1 MGIGACGIVCS
12 HRPIDSHSL
21 LSSPRFLFP
30 SSERVFALARSCL
43 LLSRHSLPRQWSRGV
58 SSQLAIVVFSRG
70 SPPEVS
76 SLPTNPRRLPPLRS
90 FTSIPANSLRPSS
103 AVMMTESPSV
113 IACEVH
119 EEAFH
124 PTHND
129 TFFGV
134 AHFLT
139 ANSQAGSRNSST
151 GHWRYSRGE
160 SSMDVICDDD
170 ERTSFALETASWLQ
184 FNVPRE
190 S

>member
-43 LLSRHSLPRQWSRGV
+43 LLSRYSLPRQRSRGV

-70 SPPEVS
+70 SPPEAS

-139 ANSQAGSRNSST
+139 ANSRGESKLVDWT
-151 GHWRYSRGE
+151 LRYSRGTVVFPVGGKCVWF
-160 SSMDVICDDD
+160 D
-170 ERTSFALETASWLQ
+170 R
-184 FNVPRE
+184 
-190 S
+190 

>member
-1 MGIGACGIVCS
+1 MGIGTCGIVCS

-70 SPPEVS
+70 SPPEAS

-90 FTSIPANSLRPSS
+90 FTSIPANSLPPSS

-139 ANSQAGSRNSST
+139 ANSRGESKLVDWT
-151 GHWRYSRGE
+151 LRYSRGE